1 MFALFLIFKLKFY
14 KMNIFY
20 LQVQVEKYLWTNM
33 AQNYINLLKIQNN
46 DGEKLDSAQ
55 TEDVT

>member
-1 MFALFLIFKLKFY
+1 
-14 KMNIFY
+14 MNIFY

-46 DGEKLDSAQ
+46 DGEKLNSAQ